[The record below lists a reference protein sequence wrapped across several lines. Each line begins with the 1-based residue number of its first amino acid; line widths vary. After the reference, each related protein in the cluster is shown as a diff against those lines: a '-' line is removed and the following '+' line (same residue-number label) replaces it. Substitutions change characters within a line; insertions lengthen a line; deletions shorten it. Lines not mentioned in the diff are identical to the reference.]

1 VITDRRA
8 VPSPGT
14 ERTAFAV
21 LAAISFSHLLNDT
34 MQSLIPAIYP
44 ILKSS
49 FGLSFT
55 QVGLMTLALMLTAS
69 LLQPVVGFYADR
81 RPTPY
86 SLVVGM
92 GFSFVGLLLL
102 SFATTFATLL
112 LAAALVG
119 IGSSVF
125 HPESSR
131 VARMASGGRHGLAQS
146 LFQVGGNVGSSFGP
160 LLAAFLVVPRG
171 QSSVGWCAL
180 LALVGMVILW
190 KVGGWYRTRRSAASP
205 GSASGSSGRLTH
217 TSNQRVGWSIAILAA
232 LIFSK
237 YFYLASLTTYYTF
250 YLISK
255 FHVGVRTS
263 QIDLFVFLGAVA
275 AGTILG
281 GPIGDRFGRKYVIWG
296 SILGVLPFT
305 LLLPHASLFWTSI
318 LTVPIGLILASA
330 FSAIVV
336 YAQELVPGRVGL
348 ISGVFFGFAFGMGG
362 LGAAVLGQLADR
374 VGIEAVYGMCAFL
387 PMIGLLAA
395 FLPNDKTPPQ
405 VPSLPPRIGSALTHA
420 GGVVHREENGDVVM
434 LLVRARREPHDW
446 VLPKGHIEAGE
457 TPAQTAQ
464 REVCEEAGVD
474 ARPTGYLGVLTFQG
488 PGGEPIRVGLFLMRF
503 VGNVPAQEDREIRWC
518 SFREAAQLVKFE
530 DVRQMLEAAERMTR
544 VVAGSWIE

>member
-1 VITDRRA
+1 VIAGR
-8 VPSPGT
+8 PSVTAPGND
-14 ERTAFAV
+14 RTAFAV

-34 MQSLIPAIYP
+34 IQSLIPAIYP
-44 ILKSS
+44 ILKSTFALS
-49 FGLSFT
+49 FG
-55 QVGLMTLALMLTAS
+55 QIGLMTLALMLTAS
-69 LLQPVVGFYADR
+69 LLQPVVGFYSDR

-92 GFSFVGLLLL
+92 GFSLVGLLLL
-102 SFATTFATLL
+102 SVAAAFATLL

-171 QSSVGWCAL
+171 QSSIGWCAL
-180 LALVGMVILW
+180 LALLGMMILW
-190 KVGGWYRTRRSAASP
+190 KIGGWYRIRRSATSGTSSSSSP
-205 GSASGSSGRLTH
+205 GGRTHVSSR
-217 TSNQRVGWSIAILAA
+217 RVGWSIAILAA

-237 YFYLASLTTYYTF
+237 YFYLASLTSYYTF
-250 YLISK
+250 YLISR
-255 FHVGVRTS
+255 FHVSVRTA

-281 GPIGDRFGRKYVIWG
+281 GPLGDRFGRKYVIWG

-305 LLLPHASLFWTSI
+305 LLLPHASLLWTSI
-318 LTVPIGLILASA
+318 LSVVIGLILASA

-362 LGAAVLGQLADR
+362 LGAAVLGRLADV
-374 VGIEAVYGMCAFL
+374 VGIESVYKLCAFL

-395 FLPNDKTPPQ
+395 FLPDDTSKGVGRGFRATVHEN
-405 VPSLPPRIGSALTHA
+405 PS
-420 GGVVHREENGDVVM
+420 
-434 LLVRARREPHDW
+434 
-446 VLPKGHIEAGE
+446 
-457 TPAQTAQ
+457 
-464 REVCEEAGVD
+464 
-474 ARPTGYLGVLTFQG
+474 RPTSARSV
-488 PGGEPIRVGLFLMRF
+488 
-503 VGNVPAQEDREIRWC
+503 DRT
-518 SFREAAQLVKFE
+518 AV
-530 DVRQMLEAAERMTR
+530 
-544 VVAGSWIE
+544 